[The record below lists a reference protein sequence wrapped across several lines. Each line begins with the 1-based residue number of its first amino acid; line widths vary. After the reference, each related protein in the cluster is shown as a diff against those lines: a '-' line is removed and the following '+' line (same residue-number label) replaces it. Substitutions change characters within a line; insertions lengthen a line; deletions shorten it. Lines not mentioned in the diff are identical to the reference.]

1 MKERF
6 RVWNAHGAEK
16 TSSGIFF
23 TKLKESDILHIEQ
36 DAQVSVFWYRII
48 GNRVGLPNDAVTVIE
63 ELYCIMPLPA
73 SVRRH
78 SAA

>member
-1 MKERF
+1 MFGTRMVQ
-6 RVWNAHGAEK
+6 R